1 MRERPEARAAFGRA
15 TISSRLA
22 SLGARNSSG
31 CGTARPGST
40 PRIGHSGG
48 RAAAPIAAGTYGRIA
63 FQYRADPL
71 QTSFCE
77 ACIIGHHCRHSLRAR
92 FPNSG
97 TLVPETKDKDENQ
110 RRHASQRKGSHQHT
124 FCVSFIGGRLACSQ
138 PVITIGWKEAAC
150 IRMNEDARRLRVHPN
165 FSM

>member
-1 MRERPEARAAFGRA
+1 MREDQKREPHSAGQRSAHDLHHLGPGIAAGVVLHDQEAV
-15 TISSRLA
+15 
-22 SLGARNSSG
+22 
-31 CGTARPGST
+31 

-48 RAAAPIAAGTYGRIA
+48 RAAAPSAAGTYGRIA

-71 QTSFCE
+71 QTSFSE

-92 FPNSG
+92 FPNDG

-124 FCVSFIGGRLACSQ
+124 FCVSFIGWQTRMLAASNYDRVEGSRL
-138 PVITIGWKEAAC
+138 
-150 IRMNEDARRLRVHPN
+150 HPN
-165 FSM
+165 E